1 MPACSKQSD
10 VEILL
15 TCLNKRWQISSAMY
29 QKKSCPHTFVVDKQ
43 TTLIIYHLRKYFSFF
58 LVFFLFLFC
67 FCFFLFFLF
76 FLVKRINVLRLY
88 HSVLILETECFNDF
102 TQMLYLLLSWVS
114 IMLKYTHVS
123 DDMVSRA
130 KALINFTV
138 RASLHLLHCVKISG
152 IWSFSRPYFPALGL
166 NTER

>member
-1 MPACSKQSD
+1 
-10 VEILL
+10 
-15 TCLNKRWQISSAMY
+15 MY
-29 QKKSCPHTFVVDKQ
+29 QKKK
-43 TTLIIYHLRKYFSFF
+43 IISAYAWGWEANDSNYSSLKEVLFFFSRFF
-58 LVFFLFLFC
+58 FC
-67 FCFFLFFLF
+67 FCFCFLFFLFFLF
-76 FLVKRINVLRLY
+76 FLVEWINVLRLY